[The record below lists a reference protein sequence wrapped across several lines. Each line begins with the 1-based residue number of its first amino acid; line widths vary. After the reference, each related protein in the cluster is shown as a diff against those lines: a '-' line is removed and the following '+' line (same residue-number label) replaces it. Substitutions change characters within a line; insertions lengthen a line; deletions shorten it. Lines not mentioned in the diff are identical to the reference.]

1 MLTLSLAGNLGRD
14 AQYKTTQG
22 GGELCSFSV
31 ATEVGYG
38 DAKQTLWIDVTRWGK
53 GAEGLARILVKG
65 SKVAVS
71 GEMSTREHDGKTYI
85 QCRADR
91 VTIMGTPGAA
101 RSERGDGNARQ
112 PDGAQGHAGGFADDD
127 LNDAIPFA
135 SRGGI
140 W

>member
-31 ATEVGYG
+31 AAEVGYG

-91 VTIMGTPGAA
+91 VTIMGTPG
-101 RSERGDGNARQ
+101 ERRE
-112 PDGAQGHAGGFADDD
+112 PDGRQGHAQQAAQSYAGDD
-127 LNDAIPFA
+127 LDDQIPFVT
-135 SRGGI
+135 RGGI